1 MKIVSTP
8 YTHEHGFRALKR
20 LHKAIIR
27 NQLLRSDLHKLYQA
41 MLHLERYME
50 RLSHSHR
57 NHTTNVVKNL
67 KDPLPISLKM
77 K

>member
-50 RLSHSHR
+50 QLSHSHR

-67 KDPLPISLKM
+67 KYPLPISLKL

>member
-57 NHTTNVVKNL
+57 NHTTNVVKILNTPCL
-67 KDPLPISLKM
+67 LALS
-77 K
+77 